1 MARPYPFLLAGA
13 VAERERAIRARPTDA
28 RLYASLG
35 ELYLFEVNWIS
46 RSLEMF
52 ERAAAIAPDRLDYQW
67 RLYDLYLNNSQ
78 ADRALATLKGLAD
91 RLPND
96 RQVQDWYRFYKGEYD
111 FKPGEFA
118 AGTTVAEQR

>member
-78 ADRALATLKGLAD
+78 ADRALATLKGLAVQRSSVRASPAKPVREHLTSFPK
-91 RLPND
+91 RL
-96 RQVQDWYRFYKGEYD
+96 E
-111 FKPGEFA
+111 
-118 AGTTVAEQR
+118 